1 MATGLPHPVEEG
13 RSGVRERGWGASCRE
28 ERVEEIPGH
37 TRASLLPGGGGGVPV
52 PVPVQVGV
60 RRWDS
65 GRSLSSALARV
76 QELLPSRSWRRLLH
90 GKLIHTE
97 ETPCV

>member
-37 TRASLLPGGGGGVPV
+37 TRASLLPGGGGGGAGAGAGAGGCEE
-52 PVPVQVGV
+52 VGQ
-60 RRWDS
+60 W
-65 GRSLSSALARV
+65 
-76 QELLPSRSWRRLLH
+76 
-90 GKLIHTE
+90 
-97 ETPCV
+97 